1 MAIYSGNLV
10 AFLTVAKDE
19 LPFTTMAGMVQQE
32 KYKWGLYGH
41 GAMHSYLSVSIMY
54 DGTRCTHR
62 NFNRH
67 TLSNMTLLIS
77 TIFIMIFY
85 LELFI

>member
-19 LPFTTMAGMVQQE
+19 LPFTSMAGMVQQE

-41 GAMHSYLSVSIMY
+41 GAMHSYLSVSINQNVY
-54 DGTRCTHR
+54 DGTHCSHR

-77 TIFIMIFY
+77 TIFIMFF
-85 LELFI
+85 FI